1 MTFKMIKNAK
11 EEKPPDSE
19 LIKKKQDVLTKA
31 RNKLIN
37 ISEALK
43 SNKNISASN
52 QTKKG
57 MTKSKTQANLDHFY
71 KQPSG
76 KNQIF
81 FNVKSQTKERRPI
94 PLQKQNSI
102 GSYPIKIQITDEN
115 DEIVAN
121 NSRSNLCVDKLEA
134 PLDTEALALEKPRK
148 KLSFK
153 LPEIVD
159 TITRSN
165 NKLGI
170 GGLKQRSGSYRNI
183 RDIMEKAS
191 VKPQTLIRNASFNG
205 VLEREESFDDTELE
219 SQAMRVVRTV
229 GQAFE
234 VCHKLSLNNPEN
246 EHLDQDEQDT
256 LTQDL
261 LSDRLSDITSDKPKR
276 DIMSEGASDRIS
288 LPPDDCSFKDL
299 DTSKNLRTTG
309 HLDILPPPP
318 HNINLKN
325 NILTSAEMYSSPHS
339 DGLTTTGSAESGG
352 SLPPPGSALS
362 THHELQLMREQLE
375 QQTQQTQAA
384 LAQLQLA
391 REQLAAEQA
400 ARLEAQARTHQLL
413 IHNRE
418 LLDHIA
424 ALVGHLQG
432 SEKSGQQSTPPH
444 MTMPQLTP
452 TAKVERWFELLEP
465 LSISRP
471 ESGFVSCQDQDAD
484 EDDDEKEIIEGTRN
498 LLSKLSAR
506 KQRKLLGLRLGKVT
520 TF

>member
-219 SQAMRVVRTV
+219 VK
-229 GQAFE
+229 F
-234 VCHKLSLNNPEN
+234 
-246 EHLDQDEQDT
+246 
-256 LTQDL
+256 
-261 LSDRLSDITSDKPKR
+261 
-276 DIMSEGASDRIS
+276 
-288 LPPDDCSFKDL
+288 
-299 DTSKNLRTTG
+299 
-309 HLDILPPPP
+309 
-318 HNINLKN
+318 
-325 NILTSAEMYSSPHS
+325 
-339 DGLTTTGSAESGG
+339 
-352 SLPPPGSALS
+352 
-362 THHELQLMREQLE
+362 
-375 QQTQQTQAA
+375 
-384 LAQLQLA
+384 
-391 REQLAAEQA
+391 
-400 ARLEAQARTHQLL
+400 
-413 IHNRE
+413 
-418 LLDHIA
+418 
-424 ALVGHLQG
+424 
-432 SEKSGQQSTPPH
+432 
-444 MTMPQLTP
+444 
-452 TAKVERWFELLEP
+452 
-465 LSISRP
+465 
-471 ESGFVSCQDQDAD
+471 
-484 EDDDEKEIIEGTRN
+484 
-498 LLSKLSAR
+498 
-506 KQRKLLGLRLGKVT
+506 
-520 TF
+520 